1 MLEKLEKEIEQN
13 EEIIKQKMES
23 NANIDNEYQVSAKKE
38 EEIKKAFDK
47 IKKVTNI
54 NESKDKESK
63 ELLNVFINLY
73 QKNTIMSKFVKDLN
87 EEVDDLEAK
96 IEEKKKEIQMYQT
109 KGATNDNKRREMKI
123 ALTNKI
129 QQEEK
134 KKAILKAQYE
144 KSIETINLIKQYLEN
159 VFVAIDVDKE
169 EIEKLKT
176 AAITEENMVHFL
188 GILEKK
194 GLDAIQE
201 YARLIAEQLK
211 LEKGDVPGLTQ

>member
-1 MLEKLEKEIEQN
+1 
-13 EEIIKQKMES
+13 MES

-87 EEVDDLEAK
+87 EEVDELERK
-96 IEEKKKEIQMYQT
+96 IEEKKKEIQNYQT

-129 QQEEK
+129 Q
-134 KKAILKAQYE
+134 
-144 KSIETINLIKQYLEN
+144 
-159 VFVAIDVDKE
+159 
-169 EIEKLKT
+169 
-176 AAITEENMVHFL
+176 
-188 GILEKK
+188 
-194 GLDAIQE
+194 
-201 YARLIAEQLK
+201 
-211 LEKGDVPGLTQ
+211 